1 MIKPVTQQLFIT
13 FFALFV
19 LNSCKNAQV
28 TASEPEAGVVEPIH
42 ELFEDSKIFS
52 QSITGFALYDPE
64 TESLIYGRDE
74 NRFFVPASNTKIL
87 TLYASLNALPDTL
100 PSLRYTVQNDTLF
113 FQGTGDPAFLN
124 PNLEPNGV
132 ADFLKNRP
140 ETLVFSDANY
150 ADEHFGSGWS
160 WNWYPASYAPEKSP
174 FPIYGNMMRF
184 QTEQV
189 EWVQL
194 NEESPVR
201 PKFFERFVERGQWNG
216 ENTPLIRREQR
227 SNHTLYTPRADTV
240 SREQNV
246 PFVYDSE
253 LLAEMLSD
261 TLGREV
267 HYTDRTDLDYPH
279 TFYSTPADSLYRR
292 FMIVSDNFI
301 AEQLMLM
308 ISEQEFGE
316 MNTAKAIE
324 FALDE
329 YFEGLPQEPGWS
341 DGSGLSKYNL
351 FTPHLL
357 VVLLEKLMDEYGEQ
371 KTLSW
376 FPVGGVSG
384 TISGWYHAPEGEAP
398 YVYAKTGT
406 LSNTTAL
413 SGYVYTDSGRRLNF
427 SFLNNNYV
435 ISNNAVRAEM
445 QKVLEFIKAH
455 Y

>member
-1 MIKPVTQQLFIT
+1 MTKSVTQQLLLICIIF
-13 FFALFV
+13 FV
-19 LNSCKNAQV
+19 LNSCK
-28 TASEPEAGVVEPIH
+28 TAEVMPPEPQTDFEEPIH
-42 ELFEDSKIFS
+42 ELFERSEIFS

-64 TESLIYGRDE
+64 IDSLIYGRNED
-74 NRFFVPASNTKIL
+74 RFFVPASNTKIL

-100 PSLRYTVQNDTLF
+100 PSLRYTVQDDTLF

-124 PNLEPNGV
+124 PNLESNGV
-132 ADFLKNRP
+132 FDFLKTRS
-140 ETLVFSDANY
+140 ETLVYSDANY
-150 ADEHFGSGWS
+150 ADEHFGSGWA

-184 QTEQV
+184 QTQQIER
-189 EWVQL
+189 VQL
-194 NEESPVR
+194 HEDSPVR
-201 PKFFERFVERGQWNG
+201 PKFFERFVEHGQWNEEG
-216 ENTPLIRREQR
+216 APLIRREQR
-227 SNHTLYTPRADTV
+227 SNHVLYTPQVDTV

-246 PFVYDSE
+246 PFVYNSE

-267 HYTDRTDLDYPH
+267 HYTDRTDLDYPQ
-279 TFYSTPADSLYRR
+279 TFYSTPTDSLYKR

-308 ISEQEFGE
+308 VSEQEFGE
-316 MNTAKAIE
+316 MNTAKGIR

-329 YFEGLPQEPGWS
+329 YFGDLPQQPNWR
-341 DGSGLSKYNL
+341 DGSGLTKYNL
-351 FTPHLL
+351 VTPHSL
-357 VVLLEKLMDEYGEQ
+357 VVLLKKLMDDFGEER
-371 KTLSW
+371 TLSW

-384 TISGWYHAPEGEAP
+384 TISGWYHAPEGEEP

-413 SGYVYTDSGRRLNF
+413 SGYVYTDSGRHLNF
-427 SFLNNNYV
+427 SFINNNYV
-435 ISNNAVRAEM
+435 ISNNSLKVEM
-445 QKVLEFIKAH
+445 QKVLEYIKAH